1 MVRKSKGFNE
11 LLETQKRT
19 QQQQK
24 FLESFKS
31 KLEREPIGSEN
42 VVFSSTEEAKM
53 SEVLTEFIAP
63 YRQEVDTEEAYQRLL
78 ELAVMAWNAALLP
91 ELEQQRMINTMLTEG
106 FPKVN
111 KEIKQGV
118 RDILEELIARKKQYF
133 SENKRLI
140 IDFELKDTGKD
151 YHLSVASTL
160 SEIS

>member
-42 VVFSSTEEAKM
+42 VVFSSSEEAKM
-53 SEVLTEFIAP
+53 SEVLTDFITP

-118 RDILEELIARKKQYF
+118 RDILEELIARKNQYF

-140 IDFELKDTGKD
+140 IDFELKDRGKD

>member
-42 VVFSSTEEAKM
+42 VVFSSTEEARM
-53 SEVLTEFIAP
+53 SEVLTNFIAP
-63 YRQEVDTEEAYQRLL
+63 YRQEVDTEESYQRLL
-78 ELAVMAWNAALLP
+78 ELAVMAWNTALLP
-91 ELEQQRMINTMLTEG
+91 EPEQQMMINIMLTEG
-106 FPKVN
+106 FPKLN
-111 KEIKQGV
+111 KEIEQGV
-118 RDILEELIARKKQYF
+118 RDIVEQLITRKKQYF
-133 SENKRLI
+133 SGNKRLI

>member
-42 VVFSSTEEAKM
+42 VVFSSTEEARM
-53 SEVLTEFIAP
+53 SEVLTNFIAP
-63 YRQEVDTEEAYQRLL
+63 YRQEVDTEESYQRLL
-78 ELAVMAWNAALLP
+78 ELAVMAWNTALLP
-91 ELEQQRMINTMLTEG
+91 EPEQQMMINTMLTEG
-106 FPKVN
+106 FPKLN
-111 KEIKQGV
+111 KEIEQGV
-118 RDILEELIARKKQYF
+118 RDILEQLITRKKQYF